1 MDFRWPLRKTWGGY
15 LNPHYAASAKCD
27 ACDGSGSSP
36 QIKRISDEWYGRA
49 PFDPVAYGAK
59 PMTADHPAIVAF
71 ATRQVERHP
80 EFYGTG
86 QRAIDR
92 EAARLH
98 RECYAGNWSHHLIQA
113 DVDALVAAGRLM
125 DFTRRP
131 INAAQVETLKAQEA
145 AGGSGYW
152 LDGSN
157 GHEPTADEV
166 NAWSIGG
173 MGHDAINQWV
183 CVKARAEREGFANLE
198 CGRCVDGT
206 IWSSEEARLAA
217 EAWEP
222 SDPPT
227 GDGYQLWETCSDGS
241 PVSPVFATLDEL
253 CAYAADNCTT
263 FADIKTSASEWRRM
277 LDAGY
282 VAHVEVR
289 GNTTMVF

>member
-27 ACDGSGSSP
+27 ACDGTGSSP
-36 QIKRISDEWYGRA
+36 EYKRLIDEWYGYA
-49 PFDPVAYGAK
+49 PFDPVAYGAT
-59 PMTADHPAIVAF
+59 PLTVDHPAIVAF
-71 ATRQVERHP
+71 AKRQVERDP
-80 EFYGTG
+80 GYYGSG
-86 QRAIDR
+86 SRAIAN
-92 EAARLH
+92 ECQRLIGH
-98 RECYAGNWSHHLIQA
+98 MGGQWSRHLIQA
-113 DVDALVAAGRLM
+113 DVDALLAAGRLM

-183 CVKARAEREGFANLE
+183 CVKARAKREGITNLD
-198 CGRCVDGT
+198 CGRCVDGV
-206 IWSSEEARLAA
+206 IWPSEAVRLAA
-217 EAWEP
+217 EAWE
-222 SDPPT
+222 SSGPPT
-227 GDGYQLWETCSDGS
+227 GDGYQLWETCSGGS

-263 FADIKTSASEWRRM
+263 FAHIKTSASEWRRM